1 MTQRPAAGKPLYY
14 GDKDCNFSELFL
26 FKSSTSASKKNI
38 NAKQIGMDQDGWL
51 FNTYFRFTIFQF
63 RSQCPLQELN
73 SFPLD
78 NSQLVHHQRKPDVP
92 WLVSA
97 EPHLA
102 AASSQ
107 QVAGDPSQ
115 PTWGSNYRVR
125 ACYQEYFDVKVGDF
139 CANAVRRVFYTS
151 ANLQKHRQV
160 TSAFF
165 AKIRAFYR

>member
-1 MTQRPAAGKPLYY
+1 MAIKTATFQNFFFSDKAPARA
-14 GDKDCNFSELFL
+14 
-26 FKSSTSASKKNI
+26 KKNI
-38 NAKQIGMDQDGWL
+38 NAKQIGVDQDGWL
-51 FNTYFRFTIFQF
+51 FNTYFNFTIFQF
-63 RSQCPLQELN
+63 RSQCPLQVLN

-102 AASSQ
+102 AVSSQ

-115 PTWGSNYRVR
+115 PTWGGNYRVR

-165 AKIRAFYR
+165 AKIRATSVI